1 MDKRQILKTFNNQF
15 EELMNDIL
23 LVIPNDND
31 LITCREA
38 LLQARKMNPK
48 ILINI
53 FKTDVLVPY
62 SEKIRKNDISFFINK
77 DYNEDFIQQ
86 NPTNKLVLE
95 KIDKIREVVKEMGEN
110 NQLMVLK
117 YMNNLL
123 KLCNL
128 YN

>member
-110 NQLMVLK
+110 LSLIHI
-117 YMNNLL
+117 
-123 KLCNL
+123 
-128 YN
+128 